1 MTLVLQDNVAWRGTE
16 YFPGEVI
23 PDLTEEETQG
33 LIDRGLL
40 GGGKPSPA
48 TEPESV
54 EPTEAEPTE
63 DLSDLNKAQL
73 VALAAER
80 GIEHDSKVTKDELLD
95 LLATEPESVE

>member
-40 GGGKPSPA
+40 GDGEPLA
-48 TEPESV
+48 TEPDSEEPVEVES
-54 EPTEAEPTE
+54 AE

-80 GIEHDSKVTKDELLD
+80 GIEHDSKVTKDELLE
-95 LLATEPESVE
+95 LLATEPDS